1 MFPIIP
7 RYIVC
12 YNLPMNQK
20 KRKKRKLRTWVKVVL
35 ALLGITIAWSV
46 LRPLLSKEEHE
57 ANRNDPDQTAY
68 KVDTNAVVLIDP
80 GHGGMDGG
88 AISTSNKAEKQYSL
102 EYALKIGEYIQQYNP
117 NIEVIYT
124 HNSDE
129 IPWENVN
136 SYNYA
141 LDDLNGRTNLIY
153 EKDPD
158 YVLSVHFNSQEDN
171 SEYGYESYVR
181 KDDVAS
187 DTIYSYI
194 VKNLEA
200 IPWSKNNGGWSTEGY
215 PLQIVD
221 MVKSPSMLIELGYLT
236 NANEVNELNTEATK
250 DKICK
255 AIAKAYCQ
263 YIADNPG
270 PTERQ
275 DLAKNPNV
283 IAENLPEEE
292 RKKVEEARAKEKA
305 EQEAAQAAANSSSA
319 EQVPNTN

>member
-1 MFPIIP
+1 M
-7 RYIVC
+7 
-12 YNLPMNQK
+12 
-20 KRKKRKLRTWVKVVL
+20 
-35 ALLGITIAWSV
+35 
-46 LRPLLSKEEHE
+46 
-57 ANRNDPDQTAY
+57 
-68 KVDTNAVVLIDP
+68 
-80 GHGGMDGG
+80 
-88 AISTSNKAEKQYSL
+88 
-102 EYALKIGEYIQQYNP
+102 
-117 NIEVIYT
+117 
-124 HNSDE
+124 
-129 IPWENVN
+129 
-136 SYNYA
+136 
-141 LDDLNGRTNLIY
+141 
-153 EKDPD
+153 
-158 YVLSVHFNSQEDN
+158 
-171 SEYGYESYVR
+171 
-181 KDDVAS
+181 
-187 DTIYSYI
+187 
-194 VKNLEA
+194 KNLEA